1 MLMKQQSVL
10 HNRGFAGAPQVLA
23 SSLPPEEQ
31 RVVNEYRARVAS
43 NPHVAIAVCAIQA
56 LTSVVRAST
65 ATTMMGLEKELQRAV
80 HALKVRCSR
89 SRSHHTSRVV
99 HAVLSAPCSHLEH
112 IFFSLSAKHL
122 LSYLQSL

>member
-1 MLMKQQSVL
+1 LSGLVHSVSSSRLVSAGIAAPVLMKQQSVL

-80 HALKVRCSR
+80 HALKVRCS
-89 SRSHHTSRVV
+89 H
-99 HAVLSAPCSHLEH
+99 
-112 IFFSLSAKHL
+112 
-122 LSYLQSL
+122 